1 MESHVFFWFIPVS
14 VASCRFTR
22 GITRKRW
29 WYYPSCISI
38 FVQICSYQIRWRYYT
53 TVDAFNSWIQQPHL
67 QVVVLP
73 LQKRRQGHDL
83 VYQKWIRYG
92 PISRR
97 WYSSQ
102 FCYCSLDDIEERS
115 FSRRRRCCLVCH
127 CTRIRDLAHNRSI
140 VNPLLTRRL
149 TSWTAKRLSNFQVGS
164 SFTKREDYQ
173 NGLKLNL
180 PTYRLSRH
188 R

>member
-1 MESHVFFWFIPVS
+1 MFNLDIQVESHVFFWFIPVS

-29 WYYPSCISI
+29 WYYSSCISV
-38 FVQICSYQIRWRYYT
+38 FVQICPYQIRWRYYT

-92 PISRR
+92 PTPRR

-115 FSRRRRCCLVCH
+115 LSRRRRCCLVCH
-127 CTRIRDLAHNRSI
+127 CTRIRDLAHNLSI

-149 TSWTAKRLSNFQVGS
+149 TS
-164 SFTKREDYQ
+164 
-173 NGLKLNL
+173 
-180 PTYRLSRH
+180 
-188 R
+188 